1 MILLVSPSCKGKQ
14 VVREIERACDAP
26 VWLVLNLD
34 QADKAM
40 ASNEYSA
47 LVVDQPVLDME
58 PDAVS
63 FFLQRAGR
71 GLPIFVSLTVAC
83 PERVAAEVRAA
94 LARNDQVMRRARQLA
109 RDDLR
114 SELKDIVTGLTLECD
129 LTLNLPSVA
138 GDVETR
144 LLRLQNLTGEIRHLL
159 EDDSRAEASAAK
171 AGIGSQSPRI
181 KVAAASRK

>member
-1 MILLVSPSCKGKQ
+1 MILLVSPSPKGKQ
-14 VVREIERACDAP
+14 VVREIEKACNTP

-47 LVVDQPVLDME
+47 VVVDQPVLDME

-71 GLPIFVSLTVAC
+71 ALPIFVSLTIAC

-94 LARNDQVMRRARQLA
+94 LGRNDQVTRRARQLA
-109 RDDLR
+109 REDLR

-129 LTLNLPSVA
+129 LTLNLPSMG

-144 LLRLQNLTGEIRHLL
+144 LLGLQRLTGEIRELL
-159 EDDSRAEASAAK
+159 EDDSQRAASAAK
-171 AGIGSQSPRI
+171 AGSGSQSQRS
-181 KVAAASRK
+181 KAARASRK